1 MGKAAEKSKVDSA
14 KRRIVR
20 HHAHAIQ
27 TSEKQKRGAKCAS
40 YVFTLCHTA
49 EWYSR
54 FTRVI
59 FALRRVVLLRSGIRE
74 MCERYSR
81 ISYGRY
87 SRTSCECRAAEGGTA
102 EWYSRFTRVI
112 FALRRVV
119 LLRSG
124 IREMCERYS
133 RMYYGRYSR
142 ISYGSYLRTSCE
154 CRAAEGGLAEIM
166 LFLSSFIK
174 VIRNC
179 HIQRRPKKHTVLFL
193 PPFSPLPYI
202 VRRRGKKQRLCI

>member
-40 YVFTLCHTA
+40 YVFTLCH
-49 EWYSR
+49 
-54 FTRVI
+54 
-59 FALRRVVLLRSGIRE
+59 
-74 MCERYSR
+74 
-81 ISYGRY
+81 
-87 SRTSCECRAAEGGTA
+87 TA

>member
-1 MGKAAEKSKVDSA
+1 MTEQKSDFLQMGKAAEKSKVDSA

-40 YVFTLCHTA
+40 YVFTLCYTA

-87 SRTSCECRAAEGGTA
+87 SRTSCECRAAA
-102 EWYSRFTRVI
+102 
-112 FALRRVV
+112 
-119 LLRSG
+119 
-124 IREMCERYS
+124 
-133 RMYYGRYSR
+133 
-142 ISYGSYLRTSCE
+142 
-154 CRAAEGGLAEIM
+154 GGLAEIM

>member
-1 MGKAAEKSKVDSA
+1 MAEKSKVDTA
-14 KRRIVR
+14 KRRIAR

-27 TSEKQKRGAKCAS
+27 TSGKQKRGAKCAS

-59 FALRRVVLLRSGIRE
+59 FALRRVVLLRSGIRK
-74 MCERYSR
+74 MCE
-81 ISYGRY
+81 RY
-87 SRTSCECRAAEGGTA
+87 SRTSCECRAAA
-102 EWYSRFTRVI
+102 
-112 FALRRVV
+112 
-119 LLRSG
+119 
-124 IREMCERYS
+124 
-133 RMYYGRYSR
+133 
-142 ISYGSYLRTSCE
+142 
-154 CRAAEGGLAEIM
+154 GGLAEIM